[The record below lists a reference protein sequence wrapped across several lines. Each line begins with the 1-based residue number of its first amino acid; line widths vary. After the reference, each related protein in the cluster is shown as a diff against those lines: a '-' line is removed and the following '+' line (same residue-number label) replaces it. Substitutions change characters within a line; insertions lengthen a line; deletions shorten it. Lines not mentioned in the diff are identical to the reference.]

1 MYKIKNFKS
10 IAQHVNDR
18 IYTDYFYR
26 LMLISKSLFEWHNL
40 PNGIDERWIERYLFT
55 EGECLFFKDPNI
67 GFMVTKLGSR
77 GPLNYY
83 DEPTDEF
90 SIELKKI
97 RENEGFDAIIERVC
111 KLDLNSDLAKLIK
124 EKLAYIKEIGWVK

>member
-83 DEPTDEF
+83 DEPTDVMPYAVNYTYDGKQLINNENIYNTIF
-90 SIELKKI
+90 IQRPPTKK
-97 RENEGFDAIIERVC
+97 
-111 KLDLNSDLAKLIK
+111 KHTYLT
-124 EKLAYIKEIGWVK
+124 